1 MFILQKKFLRNF
13 SSLNEI
19 YEMKFV
25 DHFFIIQVYC
35 DQKQK
40 MNMSS
45 SARTQTATHPC
56 GCVGCLNCS
65 QNKKRPKCV
74 RPALETYHLCTE
86 CIPLRSQYYEETEDE
101 DVEDEYYNQSERL
114 QIEVKTPTKKP
125 MILCTCAGC
134 QNCHDENCTEFSS
147 VLSFRTELCSA
158 CFLIYVSVETQFEYL
173 LSKIRET
180 VTRRVLKR
188 IYNDQQQGIIRTL
201 NSNNYKIRIA
211 CSNRYFRQALDLIG
225 VHVPCFNIE
234 KTTFKC
240 FTLNNARVRILKDFF
255 FQHIAHRINIEKY
268 MGTTNMND
276 HVNENVDSNVNVES
290 LNVRPKK
297 ISKRQTKK
305 RKRKRT

>member
-1 MFILQKKFLRNF
+1 
-13 SSLNEI
+13 
-19 YEMKFV
+19 
-25 DHFFIIQVYC
+25 
-35 DQKQK
+35 
-40 MNMSS
+40 
-45 SARTQTATHPC
+45 
-56 GCVGCLNCS
+56 
-65 QNKKRPKCV
+65 
-74 RPALETYHLCTE
+74 
-86 CIPLRSQYYEETEDE
+86 
-101 DVEDEYYNQSERL
+101 
-114 QIEVKTPTKKP
+114 

-234 KTTFKC
+234 KTAFKC
-240 FTLNNARVRILKDFF
+240 FTLNGVRVRILKDFF
-255 FQHIAHRINIEKY
+255 FQHIAHKISSDKY
-268 MGTTNMND
+268 MGTTNMT
-276 HVNENVDSNVNVES
+276 ENVNLNVNVES
-290 LNVRPKK
+290 LDIRPKK
-297 ISKRQTKK
+297 IYKRQTKK